1 MIEWLKIVL
10 YKSVCR
16 KIIIVVIYSLYF
28 VDIIIIY
35 RIYVFIWN
43 WLYELYVCFILNVG
57 DNLDFLKV
65 FGIEIF
71 RILLFVI
78 KVLLVEGLI
87 DRDVM

>member
-10 YKSVCR
+10 YKSVCS

>member
-10 YKSVCR
+10 YKKVCC
-16 KIIIVVIYSLYF
+16 KIIIVVIYSFYF
-28 VDIIIIY
+28 VDINIIY

-43 WLYELYVCFILNVG
+43 WLYELYVCFVLNVG
-57 DNLDFLKV
+57 DNLNFLRV
-65 FGIEIF
+65 FDIEIL